1 MKFDVEYFERAST
14 FTQNQRRNLLSFYL
28 KLPVHIQLEIYN
40 KHLSL
45 TREKHQSCVKD
56 KFAEFSFANFFLA
69 ISEINKN
76 DITKKPRSGL
86 TEKERQRVHEIKL
99 SKISNKKNNPSQL
112 RDIIEKEFFS
122 LISELRET
130 DLSWRQISH
139 YISKYHRRR
148 ISPTY
153 LLKIYS
159 GLIK

>member
-1 MKFDVEYFERAST
+1 MKFDIEYFERVST

-40 KHLSL
+40 KHLALS
-45 TREKHQSCVKD
+45 REKHQSCMKD
-56 KFAEFSFANFFLA
+56 KFAEFSFANFFLS
-69 ISEINKN
+69 IS
-76 DITKKPRSGL
+76 DIKKIDQTKPRSGL

-99 SKISNKKNNPSQL
+99 SKITPKKNKPSQL
-112 RDIIEKEFFS
+112 RDIIEKDFLG
-122 LISELRET
+122 LICELRGT

-159 GLIK
+159 ELIK